1 MKYTL
6 NTRAI
11 AAFNAEEY
19 RCQVRDNLNRAL
31 RGAPPSVVAAAAGLS
46 NSAIRDIDRGRSVNP
61 GIVTLQRVALVL
73 DVSLERDI
81 LPAGENAS
89 LMRLAKMV
97 LEHEA
102 ARINAATPD
111 ASLKNIGAEITARQ
125 RMQDAARAIL
135 MGEQA

>member
-6 NTRAI
+6 NTDAI

-19 RCQVRDNLNRAL
+19 RCKVRDNLSKAL
-31 RGAPPSVVAAAAGLS
+31 RGAPSSVVSLAAGLGS
-46 NSAIRDIDRGRSVNP
+46 SALRDVERGRSVNP
-61 GIVTLQRVALVL
+61 GIVTLKRFSLVL
-73 DVSLERDI
+73 DVSLEKDI
-81 LPAGENAS
+81 LPDGENAS

-135 MGEQA
+135 MGDEV